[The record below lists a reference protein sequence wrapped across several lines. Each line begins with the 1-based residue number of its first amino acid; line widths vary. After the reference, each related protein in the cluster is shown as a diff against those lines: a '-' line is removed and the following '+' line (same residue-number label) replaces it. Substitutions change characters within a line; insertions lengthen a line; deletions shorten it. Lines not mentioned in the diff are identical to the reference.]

1 MATIEVKGTATR
13 IFYENRGVE
22 VVEFFKTRDG
32 EIAQRKYTAWFDKP
46 VGFDLNAEGVFTGLL
61 SAVIEEWKNPDGTPK
76 MNREGKPGQSVK
88 ISINGA
94 SFTPDANSPQRKVL
108 DVPASWS
115 EIDKDLP
122 F

>member
-46 VGFDLNAEGVFTGLL
+46 VGFDLNAEGVFSGLL

-94 SFTPDANSPQRKVL
+94 SFTPDANSPRREVL

-122 F
+122 L